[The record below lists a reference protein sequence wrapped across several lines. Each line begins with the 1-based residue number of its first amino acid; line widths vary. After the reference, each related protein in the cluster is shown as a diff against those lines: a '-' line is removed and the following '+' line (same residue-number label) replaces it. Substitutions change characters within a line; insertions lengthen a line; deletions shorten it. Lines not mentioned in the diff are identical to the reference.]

1 MAEKRGDYGD
11 YTLSPPPFFG
21 GGALFSATPEA

>member
-11 YTLSPPPFFG
+11 YTLSPPLFFG
-21 GGALFSATPEA
+21 GGLFSATPEA